1 MKLIKWA
8 ACYNHLGIRS
18 KYSWQPL
25 TCNIAGYAIEQGTA
39 TAIFKMLAISKI
51 KYRKSAR
58 MATVPY
64 LLIFLVVL
72 VHYVRHLCLNILCK
86 DFAKHSLV
94 FVRKV
99 HERNGRL
106 SSDLLSQCCSFNK
119 ACLTS
124 HHFYTCTLL
133 MKIKT

>member
-1 MKLIKWA
+1 MKLIKLA

-94 FVRKV
+94 FVLNVNYNLHFMR
-99 HERNGRL
+99 ERFMREMGVSAVICYHNAAAL
-106 SSDLLSQCCSFNK
+106 
-119 ACLTS
+119 
-124 HHFYTCTLL
+124 
-133 MKIKT
+133 IKHV